1 MPDSGRVLICGQD
14 IGTLSDKALGDMRNH
29 SLGFVYQFH
38 HLLPEFSALENA
50 AMPLLIRR
58 TPKEQALAKAKAA
71 LEVLGLS
78 ERLTHLP
85 SQLSGGERQRTAIA
99 RAMVADP
106 SCILADEPT
115 GNLDQD
121 TALEVFDCLVKTAK
135 AKGTAVVIVT
145 HDLQI
150 ASRCD
155 RVLRLAAG
163 IIEEV
168 SGV

>member
-1 MPDSGRVLICGQD
+1 MCPTAGAFSYAGRTSEHFRTRLSATCATVRWVSCISSIICCRNLRPWK
-14 IGTLSDKALGDMRNH
+14 TL
-29 SLGFVYQFH
+29 
-38 HLLPEFSALENA
+38 
-50 AMPLLIRR
+50 PLLIRR
-58 TPKEQALAKAKAA
+58 TPKEEALAKAKVA
-71 LEVLGLS
+71 LDVLGLS

-106 SCILADEPT
+106 ACILADEPT
-115 GNLDQD
+115 GNLDRD

-163 IIEEV
+163 VIEEV